1 MGCGGST
8 IRPESPTDAPAEA
21 SGQSGA
27 PGLETPAVDDL
38 RTSALNELKTSAYA
52 SAMAKRSEVDYNR
65 AQTYVHTRPTKRPV
79 AEAGRSPG
87 QPEA

>member
-8 IRPESPTDAPAEA
+8 VRPESPTAEA
-21 SGQSGA
+21 PGQSGA

-38 RTSALNELKTSAYA
+38 RASALNELKTSAYA

-79 AEAGRSPG
+79 AEASRGPG